1 MHTIEFLSTL
11 RRTIHP
17 SYVAANGQA
26 DAERTSHPH
35 AERPALAHS
44 RPQPIVR
51 TRSRHP
57 VAVCTRCNTF
67 SFLAHSIGEKCERL
81 TNGRPCPGAFAST
94 DMSREWQKCAACLG
108 TGWHGSMVC
117 MHCQSLGWRFFRRH

>member
-11 RRTIHP
+11 RRAIHP
-17 SYVAANGQA
+17 SHVAANELANLARVPRPYADPQA
-26 DAERTSHPH
+26 RTR
-35 AERPALAHS
+35 A
-44 RPQPIVR
+44 RPQPIAR

-67 SFLAHSIGEKCERL
+67 SFLAHSIGEKCGRS
-81 TNGRPCPGAFAST
+81 TNGRPCPGALAAT
-94 DMSREWQKCAACLG
+94 AMSREWQKCAACLG
-108 TGWHGSMVC
+108 TGWHGNMVC